1 MHRNVQALTM
11 ANVPTWVWLILAIPA
26 LVVAVVMGVTY
37 VSVVMMSRAAACLEP
52 VAEPQ
57 MDIAREQA
65 WAEGEGFVWVGAY
78 LFKATATMKL
88 AIWQH
93 AEHAAYF
100 CVYQHANGKN
110 TDFVTI
116 LNPHI
121 SVTTGSTKDAMFL
134 PTAPG
139 SFAQAFAGLSLD
151 EMFDRH
157 LVAEQ
162 HVMDRLSMK
171 VQPLHDAFE
180 QVLVGAVSRQMAYIR
195 SIPFWPIRA
204 VHWYY
209 IRRSRLTGL
218 SVSEQEQR
226 GLIDI
231 NKAAHLAAEVG

>member
-1 MHRNVQALTM
+1 M
-11 ANVPTWVWLILAIPA
+11 ANVPIWVWLILAIPA
-26 LVVAVVMGVTY
+26 VAVVVVMVVTY
-37 VSVVMMSRAAACLEP
+37 ISVVMMSRAEVCLEP
-52 VAEPQ
+52 VDEPH

-78 LFKATATMKL
+78 LFKATATIKL

-116 LNPHI
+116 LNPHLA
-121 SVTTGSTKDAMFL
+121 VTTGSTKDAMFL

-139 SFAQAFAGLSLD
+139 SFAQAFVGLSLD

-162 HVMDRLSMK
+162 HAMERLGVK
-171 VQPLHDAFE
+171 VQPLRDTFE
-180 QVLVGAVSRQMAYIR
+180 QVLIAAIKKQMAYIR
-195 SIPFWPIRA
+195 SLPFWPIRA
-204 VHWYY
+204 VHWYFV
-209 IRRSRLTGL
+209 RRSRLTGL
-218 SVSEQEQR
+218 SIAEQEQC

-231 NKAAHLAAEVG
+231 NESARAAAEME